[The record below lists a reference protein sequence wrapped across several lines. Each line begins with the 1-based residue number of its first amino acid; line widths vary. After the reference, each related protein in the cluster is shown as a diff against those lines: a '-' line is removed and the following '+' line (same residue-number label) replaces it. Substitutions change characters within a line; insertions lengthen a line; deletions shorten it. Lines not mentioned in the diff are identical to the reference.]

1 MSETTAAR
9 THVIGLDPP
18 VPRTHADELATRV
31 FFVSESI
38 EDFALVPSEAG
49 IGAVRVTVR
58 DGADPGDLARKL
70 RYVVAN
76 DVLGQRRA
84 EPKVVWR
91 GTASGPPARDVFG
104 DLLRRGAAWE
114 AGEGQ
119 IGVGEPVL
127 SLMDR
132 LDARIRSLAVAE
144 FGAVEHR
151 YPTLIPTA
159 AMRRCGYFQ
168 SFPQLMMFVSRLHG
182 DVDAYRGFLGEIAD
196 GGDPA
201 EALRSRAG
209 GADHCLPP
217 TMCFHTYHRFADAPL
232 PGGALTV
239 TSRGKSFRYEARYR
253 RSLERLWD
261 FTIREVVL
269 LGPRARVL
277 ADRRRLMERAWDLM
291 DELGLGG
298 RCEVANDPFFADAG
312 TAERVWSQHLL
323 ELKYELRLPL
333 DAERDVAVCS
343 FNFHDRFFGES
354 FGIGAEE
361 GGEEGAVH
369 TSCAG
374 FGLERLA
381 YAFLC
386 RHGAEP
392 SAWPAGVR
400 KAIEW

>member
-1 MSETTAAR
+1 
-9 THVIGLDPP
+9 
-18 VPRTHADELATRV
+18 
-31 FFVSESI
+31 
-38 EDFALVPSEAG
+38 
-49 IGAVRVTVR
+49 
-58 DGADPGDLARKL
+58 
-70 RYVVAN
+70 
-76 DVLGQRRA
+76 
-84 EPKVVWR
+84 
-91 GTASGPPARDVFG
+91 
-104 DLLRRGAAWE
+104 
-114 AGEGQ
+114 
-119 IGVGEPVL
+119 
-127 SLMDR
+127 
-132 LDARIRSLAVAE
+132 
-144 FGAVEHR
+144 
-151 YPTLIPTA
+151 
-159 AMRRCGYFQ
+159 
-168 SFPQLMMFVSRLHG
+168 
-182 DVDAYRGFLGEIAD
+182 
-196 GGDPA
+196 
-201 EALRSRAG
+201 
-209 GADHCLPP
+209 
-217 TMCFHTYHRFADAPL
+217 
-232 PGGALTV
+232 
-239 TSRGKSFRYEARYR
+239 
-253 RSLERLWD
+253 
-261 FTIREVVL
+261 
-269 LGPRARVL
+269 
-277 ADRRRLMERAWDLM
+277 MERAWDLM